1 MLQVFRKHAYSWGTR
16 ALLWCLIAAFVVFF
30 GGGLNYFA
38 QVKPVASV
46 DCYTYFHL
54 YTWPGCRN
62 ILSDEVDHEAGN
74 IRKAVQN
81 TRGPDAQAI
90 LQNVNLREM
99 AVESLIEQIVV
110 EREAHRIGLKV
121 SDDDLAKAIASQAVF
136 QENGRF
142 NPERYVQIL
151 RDNGISPTDFE
162 SETRGKILAD
172 TLRRA
177 VTSAI
182 QVSPDEARAE
192 FNRFGE
198 KLSLAYIEFPAANFA
213 KGKPTDKEIADFYQ
227 DNKETFREP
236 ERIKI
241 DFIRYDPLALA
252 PKEPPSDAS
261 IQEYYEQNLKSE
273 FSHPEKIH
281 VRHILIAVAPDASA
295 AEKAAA
301 KAKAQELLQKIKN
314 GASFTELA
322 KDNSDDP
329 GSKQNG
335 GDLGFISKGELVK
348 PFEEVAFTLK
358 PGELGLAETQFGY
371 HVLQVEEVK
380 GATVESIEQARP
392 RIVTAL
398 KEQEGEK
405 LAHQDLDQDIAAA
418 GEGRELKSIAAKRG
432 LVAVE
437 TPYFAENESIKGAED
452 DPGLV
457 KEAFTLQPGETRPIT
472 QGGAIYLI
480 KLIDRKA
487 TRIPPLSE
495 IKDKVANTLL
505 QTRAQVQAK
514 QAADTLL
521 KQIKSPEAFDAVA
534 ESQHLQVKTTG
545 DFTRASGNLPGI
557 GSFPEAVQAAA
568 ATPAIPGVIDHVM
581 ENGGNAYLF
590 KVVSRTP
597 PSDAE
602 WKMVQAQFTSRFL
615 QQKQE
620 DSWINFVSDLKRK
633 SAIVVHSDLIGN
645 STSNS

>member
-16 ALLWCLIAAFVVFF
+16 ALLWCLIAAFVIFF
-30 GGGLNYFA
+30 GGGLSYFA
-38 QVKPVASV
+38 QVRPVASV

-62 ILSDEVDHEAGN
+62 ILSDQVDHEAGN

-81 TRGPDAQAI
+81 TRGADAQAI
-90 LQNVNLREM
+90 LQSVNLREM

-121 SDDDLAKAIASQAVF
+121 SDDDLARAIASQAVF

-142 NPERYVQIL
+142 NPELYGQIL
-151 RDNGISPTDFE
+151 RDNGIAPADFE

-172 TLRRA
+172 TLRRT
-177 VTSAI
+177 VTSAV
-182 QVSPDEARAE
+182 QVSPEEARAE

-213 KGKPTDKEIADFYQ
+213 NSRPTDKEVAAFYQ

-236 ERIKI
+236 ERVKI
-241 DFIRYDPLALA
+241 DFIRYDPIALA
-252 PKEPPSDAS
+252 PKTPPSDNS
-261 IQEYYEQNLKSE
+261 IEEYYEQNLKTE
-273 FSHPEKIH
+273 FSHPEKIR
-281 VRHILIAVAPDASA
+281 VRHILIAVPADASA
-295 AEKAAA
+295 ADKAAA
-301 KAKAQELLQKIKN
+301 KAKAQDLLQKIKN
-314 GASFTELA
+314 GGSFAELA
-322 KDNSDDP
+322 KEDSDDP

-335 GDLGFISKGELVK
+335 GELGYISKGELVK

-358 PGELGLAETQFGY
+358 PGQLGLAETQFGY
-371 HVLQVEEVK
+371 HVIQVEDVK
-380 GATVESIEQARP
+380 GATVETIDEARP
-392 RIVTAL
+392 QIVTAL

-418 GEGRELKSIAAKRG
+418 GEGRDLKSIAAKRG

-452 DPGLV
+452 NPKLV
-457 KEAFTLQPGETRPIT
+457 KEAFTLQPGETRPVT
-472 QGGAIYLI
+472 QGGSIYLI

-487 TRIPPLSE
+487 TRIPPLNE
-495 IKDKVANTLL
+495 IKDKVADTMI
-505 QTRAQVQAK
+505 QIRAQAEAR
-514 QAADTLL
+514 QAADKVL
-521 KQIKSPEAFDAVA
+521 KQIKSPEAFDAIA
-534 ESQHLQVKTTG
+534 ESQHLQAKMTG

-557 GSFPEAVQAAA
+557 GSFPEAAQAAA
-568 ATPAIPGVIDHVM
+568 TTPAVPGVIDRVM
-581 ENGGNAYLF
+581 ENDGNAYIF
-590 KVVSRTP
+590 EVVSRTA
-597 PSDAE
+597 PSDTE
-602 WKMVQAQFTSRFL
+602 WKMVQGQFTARFL

-620 DSWINFVSDLKRK
+620 DAWVNFVSNLKRK
-633 SAIVVHSDLIGN
+633 SVIVVHSDLIGN